1 MRVSNKDQQKM
12 IKNLNR
18 ELKRRGEELSVIS
31 RKNSGHYRLDFL
43 KDYVIMSSTPSC
55 PFAIKKTNASIQRIL
70 KAA

>member
-1 MRVSNKDQQKM
+1 M

-18 ELKRRGEELSVIS
+18 KLKKRGEELSVVS
-31 RKNSGHYRLDFL
+31 RMNNGHYRLDFL
-43 KDYVIMSSTPSC
+43 NNYVIMSSTPSC